1 MPILREDIMR
11 VANWVMAPVFAILI
25 AVLVPAWADEEE
37 KVPLD
42 KLPKAVTEAVKKR
55 FPDATLVS
63 AEKEIE
69 DNKTVYEVAI
79 KNKEQKIEVTATEDG
94 TIVEVEKEI
103 DAKDLPKAVT
113 ETLEKKYP
121 KATIKK
127 AEEIVKVKDGKD
139 QPAYYEML
147 VITADKK
154 KLEVSISAEGKVMEE
169 EDKSKEKQ

>member
-1 MPILREDIMR
+1 MR
-11 VANWVMAPVFAILI
+11 IAKWAIATAF
-25 AVLVPAWADEEE
+25 AVLVAVQIPAWADEEE

-42 KLPKAVTEAVKKR
+42 KLPKTVTEAVKKR

-63 AEKEIE
+63 AEKETE
-69 DNKTVYEVAI
+69 NNKTVYEVAI

-94 TIVEVEKEI
+94 TIIEIEKEI
-103 DAKDLPKAVT
+103 DAKDLPKAVS

-121 KATIKK
+121 KATYKTV
-127 AEEIVKVKDGKD
+127 EEIVKVKDGKD
-139 QPAYYEML
+139 APAYYGVLL
-147 VITADKK
+147 VTADKK